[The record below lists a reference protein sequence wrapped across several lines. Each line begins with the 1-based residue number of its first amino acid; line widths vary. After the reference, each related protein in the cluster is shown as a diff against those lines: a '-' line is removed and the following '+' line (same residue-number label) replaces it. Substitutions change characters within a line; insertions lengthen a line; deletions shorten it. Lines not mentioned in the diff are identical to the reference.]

1 MEKKEYLETV
11 LEQIRFEKAKRMISD
26 ELENHIHDQKE
37 AFMLNGMD
45 EKEAYE
51 KAVDEMGDP
60 IDVGIAMDRIHRP
73 KMEWKMILLVLG
85 ISIISILLQFVMKAD
100 MGNEIYSFDVNRQVL
115 YVGVG
120 LAVMIAFCFFD
131 YTRIGLFA
139 KAGASILILL
149 LLLSLAVGP
158 QIKGKSGFITFGTM
172 YVSLHLLSYLYIP
185 FYGGILYSYKN
196 QGNCGFVKSI
206 LWMIIP
212 IFLCLRLPDLSL
224 ASALLMI
231 MLIQIVYV
239 MSKGWFEQSKKRIIL
254 TASLI
259 AGCPIAMILY
269 FLFFGAEYQRDRILA
284 LFTSSHEYNY
294 TMNTVRDLLRGSS
307 MAGKS
312 ADGVG
317 SILPDVASNYIL
329 TYVFSYYG
337 ILAAVI
343 LLFVLGFFI
352 FKVFKISLRQKN
364 QLGLVIGIGCSMVF
378 SVQIIMYVMV
388 NFTIIPTTS
397 VFLPLF
403 SYGGTG
409 TIVSYA
415 LIGILLSIYRYE
427 NVIPANPVITNTFRT
442 AKRLAQNS

>member
-60 IDVGIAMDRIHRP
+60 IEVGIAMDRIHRP

-196 QGNCGFVKSI
+196 QGNWGFVKSI

-343 LLFVLGFFI
+343 LLFDLGFFI

-364 QLGLVIGIGCSMVF
+364 QLGLVIGIGCSMIF

>member
-11 LEQIRFEKAKRMISD
+11 LEQIRFEKAKSMISD

-196 QGNCGFVKSI
+196 QGNWGFVKSI

-364 QLGLVIGIGCSMVF
+364 QLGLVIGIGCSMIF

>member
-60 IDVGIAMDRIHRP
+60 I
-73 KMEWKMILLVLG
+73 
-85 ISIISILLQFVMKAD
+85 FVMKAD

-139 KAGASILILL
+139 KAGASILIL

-364 QLGLVIGIGCSMVF
+364 QLGLVIGIGCSMIF

>member
-85 ISIISILLQFVMKAD
+85 ISIISILLQFVMRAD

-196 QGNCGFVKSI
+196 QGNWGFVKSI

-364 QLGLVIGIGCSMVF
+364 QLGLVIGIGCSMIF

>member
-364 QLGLVIGIGCSMVF
+364 QLGLVIGIGCSMIF

>member
-196 QGNCGFVKSI
+196 QGNWGFVKSI

-294 TMNTVRDLLRGSS
+294 TMNTVRVLLRGSS

-364 QLGLVIGIGCSMVF
+364 QLGLVIGIGCSMIF

-427 NVIPANPVITNTFRT
+427 NVIPTNPVITNTFRT

>member
-37 AFMLNGMD
+37 A
-45 EKEAYE
+45 
-51 KAVDEMGDP
+51 
-60 IDVGIAMDRIHRP
+60 
-73 KMEWKMILLVLG
+73 
-85 ISIISILLQFVMKAD
+85 QFVMKAD

-294 TMNTVRDLLRGSS
+294 TMNTVRVLLRGSS

-364 QLGLVIGIGCSMVF
+364 QLGLVIGIGCSMIF

-427 NVIPANPVITNTFRT
+427 NVIPTNPVITNTFRT